1 VHPFWRILAQIAKNL
16 CIYTQNRIAVIDLA
30 KRPKASFHVQ
40 LNEQQRLTFASFEE
54 KSGPS
59 GETIVAQLQRR
70 KGENWETVGTIE
82 LYRAPDGTYK
92 QLPESK

>member
-1 VHPFWRILAQIAKNL
+1 MQISKNL
-16 CIYTQNRIAVIDLA
+16 CIPIPNRIVVIEL
-30 KRPKASFHVQ
+30 PKHPKTSFHIQ
-40 LNEQQRLTFASFEE
+40 LNEQERLTFASFEG
-54 KSGPS
+54 KSDPS
-59 GETIVAQLQRR
+59 GETIIAQLQRR